1 MHFRTVLCNFS
12 TCLYFSNSRPI
23 RFPFV
28 CLLVSYIIW
37 TKCLKSKGKS
47 VGSFY
52 FLSSGTAYG
61 WPRMTM
67 LCRLLPAA
75 EIDTLICISPFVI
88 FYFFIMER
96 KNVREGG
103 FLLENG
109 IPFEFVFWTQE
120 KDHLTIGVV
129 LLSNTYFLI
138 FLKVH

>member
-1 MHFRTVLCNFS
+1 M
-12 TCLYFSNSRPI
+12 
-23 RFPFV
+23 
-28 CLLVSYIIW
+28 
-37 TKCLKSKGKS
+37 
-47 VGSFY
+47 
-52 FLSSGTAYG
+52 SSGTAYG

-75 EIDTLICISPFVI
+75 GIDTLICISPFVI

-109 IPFEFVFWTQE
+109 MPFEFVFWTQE